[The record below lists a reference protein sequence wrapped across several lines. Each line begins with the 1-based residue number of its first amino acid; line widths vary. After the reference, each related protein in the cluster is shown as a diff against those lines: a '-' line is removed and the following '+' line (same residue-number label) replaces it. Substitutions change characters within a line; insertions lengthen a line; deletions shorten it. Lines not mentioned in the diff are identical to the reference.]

1 MSLDD
6 LGFEKTFY
14 TAIEKIKGTTQ
25 MVVKADYLCDTD
37 SMNPIIGITV
47 IRIIQE
53 LCSNSIKYSKGT
65 KIQVTIKQDKQ
76 NELLYFVFR

>member
-1 MSLDD
+1 
-6 LGFEKTFY
+6 
-14 TAIEKIKGTTQ
+14 

-53 LCSNSIKYSKGT
+53 LCSNSIKYSMEQKSR
-65 KIQVTIKQDKQ
+65 
-76 NELLYFVFR
+76 LR